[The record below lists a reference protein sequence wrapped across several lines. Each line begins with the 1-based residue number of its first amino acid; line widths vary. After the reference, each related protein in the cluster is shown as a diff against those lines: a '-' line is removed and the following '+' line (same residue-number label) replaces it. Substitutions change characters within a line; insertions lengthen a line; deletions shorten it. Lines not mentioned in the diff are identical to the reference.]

1 PREQALPLRRR
12 DQDNSPKMTALAEWC
27 ASEGMPIAYH
37 HHMAAPI
44 ETELDQLMK
53 HSGEALSLLYD
64 AGQYGV
70 HLRCTPGEA
79 ARAVNRFLFR
89 VRTVREEHMESDEA
103 VKAPLLEAKGISKY
117 FGAITALHGVN
128 FHVDAGEVLGVVGDN
143 GAGKSTLM
151 KILSGLYTP
160 SEGE

>member
-1 PREQALPLRRR
+1 
-12 DQDNSPKMTALAEWC
+12 MTALAEWC

-70 HLRCTPGEA
+70 HLRCTRGEGNFEVFRSNHRV
-79 ARAVNRFLFR
+79 AR
-89 VRTVREEHMESDEA
+89 REF
-103 VKAPLLEAKGISKY
+103 PRRRRR
-117 FGAITALHGVN
+117 
-128 FHVDAGEVLGVVGDN
+128 
-143 GAGKSTLM
+143 GAGRCRRQWRREINTHEDP
-151 KILSGLYTP
+151 IRPLYA
-160 SEGE
+160 ERR